1 MRGLLVQLP
10 YYFESSGMDRDKY
23 LKQFIDGFYRAESFV
38 MLEMLFKYVCDET
51 QRTEIKDK
59 IISIWSRDMDT
70 LLENDLKSA
79 EMISIDKDS
88 SLVQSIKSTI
98 IKNHECNKENVYNQI
113 LKRFESLD
121 T

>member
-51 QRTEIKDK
+51 QRTEN
-59 IISIWSRDMDT
+59 R
-70 LLENDLKSA
+70 
-79 EMISIDKDS
+79 
-88 SLVQSIKSTI
+88 
-98 IKNHECNKENVYNQI
+98 
-113 LKRFESLD
+113 
-121 T
+121 